1 MSLLFFVFFF
11 FSTVVTSLVMVK
23 QASRGSLRGGFSF
36 TLLWFIYFALDR
48 NYGEQSQRMGA
59 IRLMDNALFCI
70 FSCIFFCS
78 AGLLVVGE
86 MSIWFHWV
94 CLFVRDGFHLYSFF
108 GTCFLR
114 SSFYSSFCYFNFGIH
129 CRLSVSFLGFGFI
142 CFLYLFTWVEG
153 FCPPNMKSFPSLTN
167 SSHFFLPITSSPSLL
182 N

>member
-1 MSLLFFVFFF
+1 M
-11 FSTVVTSLVMVK
+11 
-23 QASRGSLRGGFSF
+23 
-36 TLLWFIYFALDR
+36 LLWFIYFALNR

-70 FSCIFFCS
+70 FSCIFFSS

-114 SSFYSSFCYFNFGIH
+114 SSFSTLH
-129 CRLSVSFLGFGFI
+129 SVILILGFTAGFLFR
-142 CFLYLFTWVEG
+142 FLVLVLFVFISVYLGGGVLPTEYEII
-153 FCPPNMKSFPSLTN
+153 SLSN
-167 SSHFFLPITSSPSLL
+167 
-182 N
+182 